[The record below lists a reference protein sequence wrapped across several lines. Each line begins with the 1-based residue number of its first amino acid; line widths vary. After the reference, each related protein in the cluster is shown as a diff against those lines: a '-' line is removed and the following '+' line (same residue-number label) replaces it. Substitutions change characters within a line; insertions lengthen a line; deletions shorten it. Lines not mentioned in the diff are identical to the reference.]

1 MEHKEFGWIILTA
14 FSVSTAARCG
24 MHLESIFVA
33 HRLETIISAVQS
45 VQCRDIAVQLK
56 IFNLQT

>member
-14 FSVSTAARCG
+14 FSVSAAARCG

-33 HRLETIISAVQS
+33 HRLETIISAVQ
-45 VQCRDIAVQLK
+45 CRDIAVQLK